1 MLRPS
6 FIYISDVSY
15 SFQLVNRGAHEPLKD
30 PDLIDMFKSITSRRR
45 ASKAPVQATPTPQS
59 APNHALAVDL
69 RTSGIPPHPQDIS
82 PLFSILPPEIRNR
95 IFHLTLL
102 EYDDES
108 SPVPFDSYG
117 YRPGHEYR
125 KKHSLDLLATC
136 KRAYLEAYLIP
147 IAATTHTTWGTW
159 STRAPLNRSLLAY
172 HRFQKMN
179 VEQRAAVETVQ
190 LYAQQFALE
199 ALGWES
205 EIITKDEG
213 THGVLPRRL
222 IISVR
227 HSDWWEWELDTPLCM
242 DELRYGIS
250 WRESFKS
257 FPSLEEFVMELET
270 LERRKA
276 EMDIIAEGVRKW
288 RIDIG
293 NGRVLKTDGIPLKTC
308 TWNGSTILG
317 GGLPPPEGATSLPYY
332 VVTITW
338 KVQNV

>member
-1 MLRPS
+1 MYL
-6 FIYISDVSY
+6 
-15 SFQLVNRGAHEPLKD
+15 
-30 PDLIDMFKSITSRRR
+30 FKSIMSGRR
-45 ASKAPVQATPTPQS
+45 ARKAPVQVTPIPQS
-59 APNHALAVDL
+59 APKHALAVDL
-69 RTSGIPPHPQDIS
+69 RTSGIPPHPQDSS

-95 IFHLTLL
+95 IFYLTLL
-102 EYDDES
+102 EYDDET

-147 IAATTHTTWGTW
+147 VAATTHTTWSTW
-159 STRAPLNRSLLAY
+159 SSRAPLNRSLLA
-172 HRFQKMN
+172 HNRFEKMN

-190 LYAQQFALE
+190 LYAQQCSLE
-199 ALGWES
+199 VFNWENNV
-205 EIITKDEG
+205 ITKDQK

-222 IISVR
+222 IISIR
-227 HSDWWEWELDTPLCM
+227 HSDWWGWEHDASLCM
-242 DELRYGIS
+242 DEHRYGSS
-250 WRESFKS
+250 WRESFGS

-288 RIDIG
+288 RIDVG

-308 TWNGSTILG
+308 TWSGSTILS
-317 GGLPPPEGATSLPYY
+317 GGLPTPEGVTSLPYY

>member
-15 SFQLVNRGAHEPLKD
+15 SFQLIKRGANEPLKA
-30 PDLIDMFKSITSRRR
+30 PDLIDMFKSTPSRRR

-102 EYDDES
+102 EYDDET

-117 YRPGHEYR
+117 YRPGYEYR

-205 EIITKDEG
+205 EIITKDQR
-213 THGVLPRRL
+213 THGVLPKRL

-257 FPSLEEFVMELET
+257 IPSLEEFVMELGT

-276 EMDIIAEGVRKW
+276 GMGIIAERSGEW
-288 RIDIG
+288 
-293 NGRVLKTDGIPLKTC
+293 
-308 TWNGSTILG
+308 WLG
-317 GGLPPPEGATSLPYY
+317 LAKRRGL
-332 VVTITW
+332 
-338 KVQNV
+338 